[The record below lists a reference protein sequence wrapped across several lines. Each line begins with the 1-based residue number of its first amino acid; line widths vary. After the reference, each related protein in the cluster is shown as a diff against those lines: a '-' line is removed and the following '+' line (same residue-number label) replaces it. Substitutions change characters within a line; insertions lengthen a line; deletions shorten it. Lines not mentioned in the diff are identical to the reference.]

1 MPKKRRIGTTFSLS
15 FLDIM
20 SCGLGATVLLFLI
33 VRHNIDP
40 VETVSTDLRAET
52 QLLQEEIRVGEEN
65 LLRIRNTI
73 SDIDEELAQA
83 TGLARQIQDEI
94 EDLNRKIE
102 QLDPNAVESLAELER
117 RLAELEA
124 QRSLLQQAGG
134 DRVRQFVGEGQRQYL
149 TGIKMGGQR
158 TLILID
164 SSASM
169 LDTTIVNIIRRRNQS
184 DAIKR
189 ESPKWQQTLGIA
201 DWIVSNLE
209 PQTRFQLY
217 SFNTEA
223 QSTVEGTTDTWLNV
237 SDQTSLDQAV
247 AGLRNQLPENGT
259 SLSNVFSLISS
270 LNPQPDNIFL
280 VTDGLPTQGKLALT
294 GGSVSGRERLSFFN
308 EALDEL
314 GQNIPVNVLL
324 LPMEGDY
331 FAASAFWS
339 MAVRTRG
346 SFLTPS
352 SDWP

>member
-1 MPKKRRIGTTFSLS
+1 MHKRRRIGTTFSLS

-40 VETVSTDLRAET
+40 VEAVSTELRAET
-52 QLLQEEIRVGEEN
+52 QLLQEEIRIGEEN
-65 LLRIRNTI
+65 LVRIRNTI
-73 SDIDEELAQA
+73 SEIDDALAQA

-94 EDLNRKIE
+94 EDLQRRIE
-102 QLDPNAVESLAELER
+102 QLDPNAVESLAELEN
-117 RLAELEA
+117 RLAELEV

-169 LDTTIVNIIRRRNQS
+169 LDETIVNIVRRRNQS

-189 ESPKWQQTLGIA
+189 ESPKWQQTLDIA
-201 DWIVSNLE
+201 DWIITNLE
-209 PQTRFQLY
+209 PDTRFQLY
-217 SFNTEA
+217 SFNTEVE
-223 QSTVEGTTDTWLNV
+223 STVAGTTDTWLGV
-237 SDQTSLDQAV
+237 SDENSLDLAV
-247 AGLRNQLPENGT
+247 EGLRQRIPENGT
-259 SLSNVFSLISS
+259 SLINVFSRISS

-280 VTDGLPTQGKLALT
+280 VTDGLPTQGRLVQT
-294 GGSVSGRERLSFFN
+294 GGSVSGRERVALFN

-314 GQNIPVNVLL
+314 EHTTPVNVLL

-331 FAASAFWS
+331 FAASAFWT

-352 SDWP
+352 RDWP

>member
-1 MPKKRRIGTTFSLS
+1 
-15 FLDIM
+15 M

>member
-1 MPKKRRIGTTFSLS
+1 MARKQRIGTTFSLS

-40 VETVSTDLRAET
+40 VVQVSTDLNAET
-52 QLLQEEIRVGEEN
+52 EMLQEEIRIGEEN
-65 LLRIRNTI
+65 LVRIRNTI
-73 SDIDEELAQA
+73 SDIDDQLAQA

-94 EDLNRKIE
+94 ENLQRQIE
-102 QLDPNAVESLAELER
+102 QLDPNAVESLAELEQ
-117 RLAELEA
+117 RLAELES

-134 DRVRQFVGEGQRQYL
+134 DRVRQYVGEGQRQYL

-158 TLILID
+158 TLILVD
-164 SSASM
+164 RSASM
-169 LDTTIVNIIRRRNQS
+169 LDETIVNVVIRRNQS
-184 DAIKR
+184 DEIKR
-189 ESPKWQQTLGIA
+189 QSPKWQQAVDIA
-201 DWIVSNLE
+201 DWIITNLE
-209 PQTRFQLY
+209 PDTRFQLY
-217 SFNTEA
+217 SFNVEA
-223 QSTVEGTTDTWLNV
+223 ESTVPGTTDSWLPV
-237 SDQTSLDQAV
+237 SEEVVLNGAIQ
-247 AGLRNQLPENGT
+247 GLRGQLPEKGT
-259 SLSNVFSLISS
+259 SLINVFSRISN

-280 VTDGLPTQGKLALT
+280 ITDGLPTQGKLLLT
-294 GGSVSGRERLSFFN
+294 NGSVSGRERVAYFN

-331 FAASAFWS
+331 FAASAFWT

-352 SDWP
+352 RDWP